1 MSNLLG
7 FIILSIIND
16 QNATGKLK
24 GMTIKD
30 IADAEKLGC
39 MENTIYKQLKQ
50 FIDAGYVAA
59 GVKDGHANTYYIT
72 ETGKEFLRKER
83 SET

>member
-7 FIILSIIND
+7 FLILSIIND
-16 QNATGKLK
+16 QNATGRLK
-24 GMTIKD
+24 GITVKD
-30 IADAEKLGC
+30 IADIEQLGC
-39 MENTIYKQLKQ
+39 MDNTIYKQLKQ
-50 FIDAGYVAA
+50 FIDAGYVAV

-72 ETGKEFLRKER
+72 ESGKEFLRKER